1 METASII
8 SPIAAFVLSIAV
20 QILARRTS
28 KGEYFTRS
36 FLAGFGAGLISLSAT
51 ELLIALKH
59 GPDAFLI
66 LANLITYVALCYGYF
81 HFLNLGETGRRI
93 RLLMELREHPEGIAE
108 DGILAL
114 YNAKEIIEKRIA
126 RLKRKDQIILEN
138 GRYSVAKSQVLYM
151 SRILDGLKLVLFGKR

>member
-1 METASII
+1 METASIL

-20 QILARRTS
+20 QILTRRS
-28 KGEYFTRS
+28 AKGEYFTRS
-36 FLAGFGAGLISLSAT
+36 FMTGFVAGLLSLTAIESG
-51 ELLIALKH
+51 IAIKH
-59 GPDAFLI
+59 GPDVFLA

-93 RLLMELREHPEGIAE
+93 RLLMELREHPDGIAE

-114 YNAKEIIEKRIA
+114 YNANEIIEKRIG
-126 RLKRKDQIILEN
+126 RLRRKDQIILKN